1 MWWCE
6 NHCCLG
12 VSFLSWTVHKK
23 GKKGISP
30 PALLFFFLW
39 RILVF
44 ACGDKAKHIWMSGPA
59 GIVNNYTIF
68 WTTTIK
74 KYPISDLYHCTVC
87 GRLCWSKV
95 LLFWSM
101 IQWKYKQR
109 HPTVNLLWNSFQN
122 EKILSRIEF
131 LCSFLYNCS
140 AAHAITV
147 FGTPCCQ
154 SFYTALKANA
164 AYNCRL
170 QLLG

>member
-1 MWWCE
+1 MY
-6 NHCCLG
+6 
-12 VSFLSWTVHKK
+12 K
-23 GKKGISP
+23 GHFP
-30 PALLFFFLW
+30 PALPLILFVKDLIFG
-39 RILVF
+39 
-44 ACGDKAKHIWMSGPA
+44 CGDKAKHIGMSGPA
-59 GIVNNYTIF
+59 GIVNNWTIF
-68 WTTTIK
+68 WKVTIK

-101 IQWKYKQR
+101 SHWKYKQW
-109 HPTVNLLWNSFQN
+109 HPTVNLLWNLFQN

-154 SFYTALKANA
+154 SYYTTLKANA
-164 AYNCRL
+164 PCNCRL